1 MKGSKNR
8 EPLITI
14 LEDLDFNW
22 RQSEIDRAIRL
33 WEYGTGLREM
43 SRILKRSCEETFML
57 LIHLSMKNKIQK
69 RKGYVWGGVQD
80 SDCN

>member
-1 MKGSKNR
+1 MRGKKNT

-14 LEDLDFNW
+14 LEDIDFCW
-22 RQSEIDRAIRL
+22 YERDIERAIRL

-57 LIHLSMKNKIQK
+57 LMHLSMKNKIQK

-80 SDCN
+80 NKD